1 MYHGFNSLC
10 VRRKGGDG
18 ERERGRRK
26 GRREKDERKREE
38 ESTIFLSEGVGGD
51 SDFSKDTK
59 SLW

>member
-1 MYHGFNSLC
+1 MC

-51 SDFSKDTK
+51 SDFSKDAK